1 MFASKSLDFYVHP
14 RRKIELHQR
23 IDRVRGGL
31 ENIDQALVRAHLKLL
46 ARFLVHMWRPQHR
59 PAVDDCR
66 QRNRPRYICAG
77 PLRCV
82 DNLFRRLIENAVVV
96 CLQTN
101 PNFFSVGHVYSLI
114 SATAPAPTVWPPSR
128 MANRNPFSSATG
140 VISDISTDILSPGI
154 TSSTPCGS
162 FTSPVTSV
170 VRK

>member
-1 MFASKSLDFYVHP
+1 MFASKSLDLHVHA

-23 IDRVRGGL
+23 VHRVRCGL

-46 ARFLVHMWRPQHR
+46 ARFLVHVRRAQHR
-59 PAVDDCR
+59 PAVDDGW
-66 QRNRPRYICAG
+66 QRNRTGHVSAG

-101 PNFFSVGHVYSLI
+101 PNFFSVGHGYSMI

-128 MANRNPFSSATG
+128 IANRSPFSSATG
-140 VISDISTDILSPGI
+140 VINDISTEILSPGI
-154 TSSTPCGS
+154 TISTPCGS